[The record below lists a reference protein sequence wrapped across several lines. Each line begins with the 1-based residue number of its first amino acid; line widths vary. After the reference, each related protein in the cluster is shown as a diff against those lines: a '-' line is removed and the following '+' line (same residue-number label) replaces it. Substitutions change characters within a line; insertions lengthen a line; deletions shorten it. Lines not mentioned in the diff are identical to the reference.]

1 MRRSIPLP
9 CGHWAAYCH
18 CGYGT
23 LPSLAQPYY
32 KISEHVWIWNKISQC
47 AVVVILLSRHL
58 LGLGKYLTL
67 GYKKESAARATII
80 QQWRVSSTLSS
91 TSTNTPHIFNASL
104 LPAPL
109 PSHHPLQIFRPCF
122 VRSVILNN
130 FVFQM
135 AFLISRLLCLVLVL
149 NLANCQLPKELADLA
164 ISDRSIYCNQRL

>member
-1 MRRSIPLP
+1 M
-9 CGHWAAYCH
+9 
-18 CGYGT
+18 
-23 LPSLAQPYY
+23 
-32 KISEHVWIWNKISQC
+32 WIWNKISQC

-80 QQWRVSSTLSS
+80 QQWRASSTLKS
-91 TSTNTPHIFNASL
+91 TSTNTPHIYNASL

-109 PSHHPLQIFRPCF
+109 PSHHPLLIFF
-122 VRSVILNN
+122 VRSMILNN

-164 ISDRSIYCNQRL
+164 ISDRSIYSNLNIYSQLYLRVLSPPGPHQALLTIEESNWLI

>member
-1 MRRSIPLP
+1 M
-9 CGHWAAYCH
+9 
-18 CGYGT
+18 
-23 LPSLAQPYY
+23 
-32 KISEHVWIWNKISQC
+32 WIWNKISQC

-80 QQWRVSSTLSS
+80 QQWRASSTSSS

-122 VRSVILNN
+122 VRSVILNK

-149 NLANCQLPKELADLA
+149 NLANCQLPNQLADLSSS
-164 ISDRSIYCNQRL
+164 ISNRSILQSEALNIYFYLYLRLHSPPGPHQALLTI